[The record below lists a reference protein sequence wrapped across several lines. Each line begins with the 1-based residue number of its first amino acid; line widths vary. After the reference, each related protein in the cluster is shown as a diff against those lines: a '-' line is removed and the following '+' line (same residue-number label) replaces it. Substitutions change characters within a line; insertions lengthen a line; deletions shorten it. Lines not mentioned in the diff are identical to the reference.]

1 MPKSELTLGRAW
13 KTCVGMG
20 GRQRPKCRCHGEE
33 TRRLSAVSL
42 GVLSCHRFLRKVGSK
57 MASLR
62 GSVWEMGFE
71 ERGEGKKSHPVELFP
86 NFDIFL
92 SILMNLLC

>member
-1 MPKSELTLGRAW
+1 MESGAKVRANF
-13 KTCVGMG
+13 
-20 GRQRPKCRCHGEE
+20 RQGLEDLCGDGADA
-33 TRRLSAVSL
+33 TVRRL
-42 GVLSCHRFLRKVGSK
+42 GDCHESGSSFLPSFSRKVGSK
-57 MASLR
+57 MPSLR